1 MSQVWRDLTK
11 YERQLIELLLTKDFP
26 GVEALRSQLETARA
40 STIDTE
46 GSLQFRVS
54 GPLADVQLRVPTEGY
69 YFDTEGVDHRPS
81 VNVLLHVVEG
91 KLHELEVYKDDG
103 LAIETKLAALDMS
116 RFHLL

>member
-1 MSQVWRDLTK
+1 LPQAWRELTNN
-11 YERQLIELLLTKDFP
+11 ERQLIELLLTKDFP

-40 STIDTE
+40 SSIDAE

-54 GPLADVQLRVPTEGY
+54 GPLAEVEQRVPTEGY
-69 YFDTEGVDHRPS
+69 YFDNEAVDYRPA

-103 LAIETKLAALDMS
+103 SAIETSLAALEMN

>member
-11 YERQLIELLLTKDFP
+11 NERQLIELLLTKDFP
-26 GVEALRSQLETARA
+26 GVEALRNQLETAKA
-40 STIDTE
+40 SAIDSA
-46 GSLQFRVS
+46 GSVQFRVS
-54 GPLADVQLRVPTEGY
+54 GPLAEVQTRVPTEGC

-81 VNVLLHVVEG
+81 VNVLMHVVEG

-103 LAIETKLAALDMS
+103 SAIETSLAALDIS